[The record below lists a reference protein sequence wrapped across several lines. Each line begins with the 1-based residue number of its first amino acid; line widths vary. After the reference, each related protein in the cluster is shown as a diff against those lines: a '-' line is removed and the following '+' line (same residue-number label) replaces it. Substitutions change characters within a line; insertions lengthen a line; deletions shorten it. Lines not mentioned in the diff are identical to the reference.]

1 MQIDISLVISAIALV
16 ATVVNVVAGL
26 KRNAKAE
33 TQSDTSQLTTVIVKL
48 ENISSGITEIKTK
61 VGNVEADLRELRD
74 RVIKGEE
81 SIKQAHK
88 RIDEIV
94 RRLNGHDSENHEGGY

>member
-1 MQIDISLVISAIALV
+1 MQIDISIVISAIALI
-16 ATVVNVVAGL
+16 ATVINVAAGL
-26 KRNAKAE
+26 KRSTKAE
-33 TQSDTSQLTTVIVKL
+33 AQSDTSQLTTVIVKL

-94 RRLNGHDSENHEGGY
+94 HRLNGHDNENHEGGH

>member
-1 MQIDISLVISAIALV
+1 MQIDISIVISAVALIA
-16 ATVVNVVAGL
+16 TIVNVAAGL
-26 KRNAKAE
+26 KRNAKVE
-33 TQSDTSQLTTVIVKL
+33 TQNDTSQLTTVIVKL

-94 RRLNGHDSENHEGGY
+94 HRLNGHDNETHEGGH